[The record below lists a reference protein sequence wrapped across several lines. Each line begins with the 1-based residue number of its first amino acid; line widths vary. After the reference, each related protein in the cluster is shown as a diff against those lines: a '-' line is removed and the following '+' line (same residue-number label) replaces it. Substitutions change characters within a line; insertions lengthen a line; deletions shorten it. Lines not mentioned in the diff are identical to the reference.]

1 MREPRRSTRR
11 RLMGGAIGAALLFA
25 AGCTPARPVSTAMAP
40 EAPKA
45 YRIAPGDTL
54 EVIVWRED
62 KLSGPVQVRPDGM
75 ITVPLAG
82 ELKAAGLTPEELAQ
96 ATRDGLARYVDDPNV
111 VVRVAMGSRRFFVV
125 GNVRAPGMYELRPE
139 QTFLQALAVAG
150 GFTEFAARG
159 RVRIVRVGAP
169 PVEPDYDAIVKGAAQ
184 DVSLEPNDTIV
195 VP

>member
-1 MREPRRSTRR
+1 MRNTPCSSWRTVV
-11 RLMGGAIGAALLFA
+11 GAAMCAALLFV
-25 AGCTPARPVSTAMAP
+25 AGCVPSRPLPTAVP
-40 EAPKA
+40 DAPKA
-45 YRIAPGDTL
+45 YRIAPGDAL
-54 EVIVWRED
+54 DVIVWRED

-96 ATRDGLARYVDDPNV
+96 NTATGLARFVDNPNV

-125 GNVRAPGMYELRPE
+125 GNVRTPGMYELRPE
-139 QTFLQALAVAG
+139 QTFLQGLAVAG

-169 PVEPDYDAIVKGAAQ
+169 PLEPDYDAIVKGAAQ

>member
-1 MREPRRSTRR
+1 
-11 RLMGGAIGAALLFA
+11 MGGAMCAALLLV
-25 AGCTPARPVSTAMAP
+25 AGCTPTRHVPTAVP
-40 EAPKA
+40 DAPKA

-169 PVEPDYDAIVKGAAQ
+169 PVEPDYDAIVQGAAQ

>member
-1 MREPRRSTRR
+1 
-11 RLMGGAIGAALLFA
+11 MGGAICAALLFA
-25 AGCTPARPVSTAMAP
+25 AGCTPARPVAP
-40 EAPKA
+40 AVSAEAPKA

-54 EVIVWRED
+54 EIIVWRED

-82 ELKAAGLTPEELAQ
+82 DLKAAGLTPEELAQ
-96 ATRDGLARYVDDPNV
+96 ATRDGLSRYVDDPNV

-139 QTFLQALAVAG
+139 QTFLQGLAVAG